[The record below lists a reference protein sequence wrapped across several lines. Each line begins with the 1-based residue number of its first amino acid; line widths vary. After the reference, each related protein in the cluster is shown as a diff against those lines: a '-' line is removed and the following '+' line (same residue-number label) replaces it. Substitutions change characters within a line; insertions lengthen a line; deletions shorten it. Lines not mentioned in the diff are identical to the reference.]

1 MPGLTFSNELISRD
15 EVCSNACYFDES
27 APSSVNFEKVV
38 KIFHGLN
45 DTRLEFVKLK
55 ISGTVSHPEKF

>member
-1 MPGLTFSNELISRD
+1 M
-15 EVCSNACYFDES
+15 
-27 APSSVNFEKVV
+27 SSLAVMRSVV
-38 KIFHGLN
+38 KLAILMKVHPLVLILKRLSRIFHGLN